1 MHQCS
6 IRRTTRRYPSI
17 RALARH
23 HTKQLSGV
31 KEDEVAK
38 PKDALSIAKYVIGAF
53 ALGGGIWAWKG
64 PTAGQEYFAG
74 YLLEQ
79 SLSVDNLFVFILC
92 FNFFKTPPEY
102 QAKVLNFGI
111 FSAAALRLV
120 MILLGEQAIE
130 AFKPVLLIF
139 AAILVYSS
147 FKILLEKEEKEE
159 DEDLSTNP
167 IVTTINR
174 IFTVTDSYR
183 GDRFF
188 VVENDV
194 FKVTPLFVVLVVIE
208 ISDIIFA
215 ADSLPAVFGVTL
227 DPLVIYTSNIAAIL
241 SLRALYGFVATVIAE
256 LRYLNKAV
264 AVVLAFIGAKLILDQ
279 VPGGF
284 HVSTTTSLLV
294 VVTALGAGTAA
305 SLLFPESPKG
315 RT

>member
-1 MHQCS
+1 
-6 IRRTTRRYPSI
+6 
-17 RALARH
+17 
-23 HTKQLSGV
+23 V
-31 KEDEVAK
+31 KEIAEAAQPD
-38 PKDALSIAKYVIGAF
+38 DAISIAKYVIGAC

-64 PTAGQEYFAG
+64 ATAGEEYFAG

-79 SLSVDNLFVFILC
+79 SLSVDNLFVFVLC
-92 FNFFKTPPEY
+92 FNFFRTPVEY
-102 QAKVLNFGI
+102 QSKVLNFGI
-111 FSAAALRLV
+111 YSAAALRLV

-130 AFKPVLLIF
+130 AFHPVLLIF

-147 FKILLEKEEKEE
+147 FKILFGKEEEE
-159 DEDLSTNP
+159 GEQDLSNNM
-167 IVTTINR
+167 IVKTINR
-174 IFTVTDSYR
+174 IFTVTDTYR

-215 ADSLPAVFGVTL
+215 ADSLPAIFGVTL
-227 DPLVIYTSNIAAIL
+227 DPLVIYTSNMAAIL

-264 AVVLAFIGAKLILDQ
+264 AIVLAFIGAKLILDQ
-279 VPGGF
+279 LPGGF

-294 VVTALGAGTAA
+294 VVTALSAGTAA
-305 SLLFPESPKG
+305 SLLFPEPKDESA
-315 RT
+315 